1 MKDFIKYTLATITG
15 LIVTGGICLC
25 LCIVA
30 IGAIVAFASGP
41 QETEVRENSVMVL
54 DLTGSVTEQ
63 ASEDSPVSMLV
74 GDQFTAMGLKEILAA
89 IEEAKYTPQ
98 IKGIYLRAG
107 DLVAGPATLHA
118 IRDALLGFKEEKF
131 IVAYGDN
138 YTQGCYYLCSVAD
151 KVMLNPI
158 GSVNWEGLSSQTMYY
173 KDLLDKVGVDMQIF
187 KVGTYK
193 AAVEPFT
200 SNSMGDDNREQV
212 TAYLQS
218 VWGNIVD
225 AVGTSRKVSADS
237 LNRFADRFISV
248 SEAAEFVKVGMV
260 DTLVYQN
267 DVKEVLKAYAG
278 VEEAEDL
285 NMLSLSEM
293 MNIPFEEAVSVED
306 GIAVYYAEG
315 EIDGYGMSEEGID
328 SRKMCRALRM
338 LAEEDDIKAVVL
350 RVNSP
355 GGSAF
360 GSEQIWNE
368 VKRLKAR
375 KPVIVSMGDYAASG
389 GYYISCAATKIVAE
403 PTTLTGSI
411 GIFGMVPSFEQVM
424 TEKLGLHVDEVKTN
438 KFAGTNGLVRSFN
451 DEERGYIQK
460 SVNRGYE
467 LFVSRCADGRSLS
480 TDSIKSLAEGRVWT
494 GEAAQELGLVD
505 ELGGIDTA
513 IAMAAIE
520 ANIGDYFL
528 VSYPLKEDMLTKLLN
543 SKKEDYIRE
552 TLRDKLPEF
561 YPCIEFIQN
570 IDKKDKMQA
579 RLPFGLNLNL

>member
-1 MKDFIKYTLATITG
+1 MKEFIKFTLATVTG
-15 LIVTGGICLC
+15 LIVTGGICLF
-25 LCIVA
+25 LCILVVS
-30 IGAIVAFASGP
+30 AIVAFASSP

-63 ASEDSPVSMLV
+63 ATEDSPVDMLM
-74 GDQFTAMGLKEILAA
+74 GNQSNTMGLKEILTA
-89 IEEAKYTPQ
+89 IEDAKYTPQ

-107 DLVAGPATLHA
+107 DLQAGPATLKA
-118 IRDALLGFKEEKF
+118 IRDALLDFKEEKF

-151 KVMLNPI
+151 MVTLNPI
-158 GSVNWEGLSSQTMYY
+158 GSVDWVGLSSQTMYF
-173 KDLLDKVGVDMQIF
+173 KDLLEKVGVDMQIF

-200 SNSMGDDNREQV
+200 SNSMGDANREQI

-218 VWGNIVD
+218 IWDKVVNGV
-225 AVGTSRKVSADS
+225 AASRKICPDS
-237 LNRFADRFISV
+237 LNGFADRFISAG
-248 SEAAEFVKVGMV
+248 ETAELVRVGMV
-260 DTLVYQN
+260 DTLIYQN

-278 VEEAEDL
+278 VEEDDDL
-285 NMLSLSEM
+285 NLLSLSDM
-293 MNIPFEEAVSVED
+293 MNIPLGEATSVED

-315 EIDGYGMSEEGID
+315 EIDGTTMEEEGID
-328 SRKMCRALRM
+328 SQRMSRTLRE

-368 VKRLKAR
+368 VKKLKAK

-411 GIFGMVPSFEQVM
+411 GIFGMVPSFEKVL
-424 TEKLGLHVDEVKTN
+424 TEKLGLRIEEVKTN
-438 KFAGTNGLVRSFN
+438 KFAGTNGIVRSFN
-451 DEERGYIQK
+451 DEERGYVQQ

-467 LFVSRCADGRSLS
+467 LFVSRCAEGRGLS
-480 TDSIKSLAEGRVWT
+480 TDSVKSLAEGRVWI
-494 GEAAQELGLVD
+494 GEAAQKSGLVD
-505 ELGGIDTA
+505 QLGGIDTA

-520 ANIGDYFL
+520 ANIDDYYL
-528 VSYPLKEDMLTKLLN
+528 VDYPRKESMLTKLLN
-543 SKKEDYIRE
+543 RKRDDYIRE
-552 TLRDKLPEF
+552 TLRSKMPEL
-561 YPCIEFIQN
+561 YPCVEFIQN
-570 IDKKDKMQA
+570 IDKKDKLQA